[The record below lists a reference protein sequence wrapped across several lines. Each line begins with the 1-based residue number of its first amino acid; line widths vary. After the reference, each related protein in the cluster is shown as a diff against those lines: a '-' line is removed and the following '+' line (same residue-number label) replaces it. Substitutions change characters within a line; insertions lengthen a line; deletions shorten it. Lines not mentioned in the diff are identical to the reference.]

1 MCGLSG
7 QSRAVSSI
15 IQRSVSDGRHGGGA
29 GHAAAAVQTIA
40 LAAKQHEPVDL
51 WRQDAEAAQGG
62 GRRQVEGH
70 GVQRDAVMLA
80 VNPVHVGEEGDA
92 AREEG
97 EQHHAA
103 VSFVQPAVLK
113 AELQEETRRRRR
125 VRKRTLKL
133 RQKAHFITALRLNPI
148 SPLAPTT

>member
-7 QSRAVSSI
+7 QSRAVSSVI
-15 IQRSVSDGRHGGGA
+15 HRSVSDGRHGGGA
-29 GHAAAAVQTIA
+29 RHAAATVQTVA

-51 WRQDAEAAQGG
+51 WRQDAQAAQGG

-70 GVQRDAVMLA
+70 GVQRDAVVLA
-80 VNPVHVGEEGDA
+80 VHPEHVGEEGDA

-103 VSFVQPAVLK
+103 VSFV
-113 AELQEETRRRRR
+113 
-125 VRKRTLKL
+125 
-133 RQKAHFITALRLNPI
+133 
-148 SPLAPTT
+148 